1 MINVND
7 IKTGMTLI
15 IEGNIYQISYTL
27 NLVKVQPS

>member
-15 IEGNIYQISYTL
+15 IEGNIYQIVDFL
-27 NLVKVQPS
+27 HVKPGKG